1 VSIELRRVRVC
12 SVDDVP
18 AGEGRVVRIGD
29 RPIAVFHVAETFHAL
44 DNTCT
49 HMGGPLADGLVADE
63 TVACPLHERRFG
75 LATGQAVGHDCGA
88 VAAYP
93 TEVEGGG
100 VYVTIP
106 VVSGPKTNG
115 VTIGTF
121 TGDEVKAALGD
132 AGQDSG
138 A

>member
-29 RPIAVFHVAETFHAL
+29 RPIAVFRTAVAFHAL

-49 HMGGPLADGLVADE
+49 HMGGPLADGLVSDE

-75 LATGQAVGHDCGA
+75 LSTGLAVGHDCGA

-93 TEVEGGG
+93 TEVDSGG

-106 VVSGPKTNG
+106 VRSEPDGEG
-115 VTIGTF
+115 LTIGTF
-121 TGDEVKAALGD
+121 SGDDVSAEV
-132 AGQDSG
+132 
-138 A
+138 